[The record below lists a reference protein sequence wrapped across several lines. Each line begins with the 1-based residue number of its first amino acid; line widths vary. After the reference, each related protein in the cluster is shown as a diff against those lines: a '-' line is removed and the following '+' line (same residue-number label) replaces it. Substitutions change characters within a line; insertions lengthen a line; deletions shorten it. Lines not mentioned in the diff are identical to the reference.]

1 MWERRGG
8 DSNPRHRFC
17 QCNCLAGSPVRP
29 LQHLSVAVWGH
40 GPQPLYGNVRAPE
53 IRIPASL
60 AIRYDAT
67 MDVATLINIFLAF
80 VFLNIA
86 ISAVLIFGAYIGFAK
101 ATEKLDEAVR
111 RFEKGGETREW
122 LRSLQAAS
130 ENAVRI
136 TEAAKQKMAENE
148 PILEHMQARYEYN
161 LARID
166 TKMQR
171 VAVGLSENATKV
183 RDSVAKPAEK
193 FATMAAGIQNVLGWM
208 APPDG
213 DEEDLFSDLG

>member
-1 MWERRGG
+1 
-8 DSNPRHRFC
+8 
-17 QCNCLAGSPVRP
+17 
-29 LQHLSVAVWGH
+29 
-40 GPQPLYGNVRAPE
+40 
-53 IRIPASL
+53 
-60 AIRYDAT
+60 
-67 MDVATLINIFLAF
+67 MDVATLINIFLA
-80 VFLNIA
+80 VIALNVA
-86 ISAVLIFGAYIGFAK
+86 INAFLIFGAYRGFAK

-111 RFEKGGETREW
+111 QFEKNGETREW

-130 ENAVRI
+130 ENALRM

-148 PILEHMQARYEYN
+148 PVLEHMQARYEYN

-193 FATMAAGIQNVLGWM
+193 FAALAAGVNNVLGWM

-213 DEEDLFSDLG
+213 DEEDLFSDSR